1 MPNPDALPDMLILL
15 ATMAVAGLWFWK
27 ALQ

>member
-1 MPNPDALPDMLILL
+1 MPSPDALPDMLILL
-15 ATMAVAGLWFWK
+15 AIMALAGLWFWK

>member
-1 MPNPDALPDMLILL
+1 MLSPDALPDMLILL
-15 ATMAVAGLWFWK
+15 AMMALAGLWFWK

>member
-1 MPNPDALPDMLILL
+1 MPSSDALPDMLILL
-15 ATMAVAGLWFWK
+15 AMMVLAGLWFWK

>member
-1 MPNPDALPDMLILL
+1 MPSPHALPEMLILL
-15 ATMAVAGLWFWK
+15 AIMALAGLWFWK

>member
-1 MPNPDALPDMLILL
+1 MPSPHALPEMLILL
-15 ATMAVAGLWFWK
+15 AIMAVAGLWLWK

>member
-1 MPNPDALPDMLILL
+1 MPSPHALPEMLILVAIMTL
-15 ATMAVAGLWFWK
+15 AGLWFWK

>member
-1 MPNPDALPDMLILL
+1 MPSSHALPDMLILL
-15 ATMAVAGLWFWK
+15 TIMALAGLWFWN

>member
-1 MPNPDALPDMLILL
+1 MPSPDALPDMLILL
-15 ATMAVAGLWFWK
+15 AMMALAGLWFWK